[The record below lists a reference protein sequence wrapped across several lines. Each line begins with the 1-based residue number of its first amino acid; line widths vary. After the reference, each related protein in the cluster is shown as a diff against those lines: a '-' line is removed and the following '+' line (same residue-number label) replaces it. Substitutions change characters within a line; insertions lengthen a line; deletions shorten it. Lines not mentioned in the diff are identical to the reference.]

1 MEAVCSRAIIIDRG
15 EIVANGTPEE
25 LKIRSRHA
33 GAVQLRLGGVSGAIA
48 KDKLGQLSEADQVM
62 LVSDDATCSE
72 VVVQPKQRDSAALS
86 EQIADLILQEGWRF
100 FNSAAEKA
108 VWMKYSVTSPSLIL
122 SRKEFKQHESVYIQY
137 LVRFEARVERLFRY
151 TRAFV
156 FIVIFLVLIGFFTF
170 SSNLG
175 QFFEREEA
183 SLASFFTWHPW
194 IYLFLVPSVGMRL
207 WSEERRQTM
216 ELLLTMPVAPWHT
229 ILGKFLASWA
239 FLALALLLTFPIIL
253 TTSYLGEPDYGPIA
267 CGYIGSIFLAGGYL
281 AVSSMTSALTR
292 NRVISF
298 ILSVVIC
305 LFLVLAGYPGH
316 RHARQLGPGLAGRHG
331 DLFQRHDPFL

>member
-1 MEAVCSRAIIIDRG
+1 MSQSTSNIWCVLKREWKGYFA
-15 EIVANGTPEE
+15 TP
-25 LKIRSRHA
+25 
-33 GAVQLRLGGVSGAIA
+33 V
-48 KDKLGQLSEADQVM
+48 
-62 LVSDDATCSE
+62 
-72 VVVQPKQRDSAALS
+72 
-86 EQIADLILQEGWRF
+86 
-100 FNSAAEKA
+100 
-108 VWMKYSVTSPSLIL
+108 
-122 SRKEFKQHESVYIQY
+122 
-137 LVRFEARVERLFRY
+137 
-151 TRAFV
+151 AFV

-207 WSEERRQTM
+207 WSEERRQGTM

-292 NRVISF
+292 NQVISF

-305 LFLVLAGYPGH
+305 LFLVLAGYPPVTDMLVNW
-316 RHARQLGPGLAGRHG
+316 APGWLVDTVTSFSVMTHFFS
-331 DLFQRHDPFL
+331 FQRGVLDARDIVFFLSLIGFCLFSTSVILRSLRTCLLYTSPSPRD

>member
-1 MEAVCSRAIIIDRG
+1 MSQSTSNIWCVLKREWKGYFA
-15 EIVANGTPEE
+15 TP
-25 LKIRSRHA
+25 
-33 GAVQLRLGGVSGAIA
+33 V
-48 KDKLGQLSEADQVM
+48 
-62 LVSDDATCSE
+62 
-72 VVVQPKQRDSAALS
+72 
-86 EQIADLILQEGWRF
+86 
-100 FNSAAEKA
+100 
-108 VWMKYSVTSPSLIL
+108 
-122 SRKEFKQHESVYIQY
+122 
-137 LVRFEARVERLFRY
+137 
-151 TRAFV
+151 AFV

-207 WSEERRQTM
+207 WSEERRQGTM

-239 FLALALLLTFPIIL
+239 FLALALVLTFPIIL

-292 NRVISF
+292 NQVISF

-305 LFLVLAGYPGH
+305 LFLVLAGYPPVTDMLVNW
-316 RHARQLGPGLAGRHG
+316 APGWLVDTVTSFSVMTHFFS
-331 DLFQRHDPFL
+331 FQRGVLDVRDIIFFLSLIGFCLFSTSVILRSLRTN

>member
-1 MEAVCSRAIIIDRG
+1 MSQSTSNIWCVLKREWKGYFA
-15 EIVANGTPEE
+15 TP
-25 LKIRSRHA
+25 
-33 GAVQLRLGGVSGAIA
+33 V
-48 KDKLGQLSEADQVM
+48 
-62 LVSDDATCSE
+62 
-72 VVVQPKQRDSAALS
+72 
-86 EQIADLILQEGWRF
+86 
-100 FNSAAEKA
+100 
-108 VWMKYSVTSPSLIL
+108 
-122 SRKEFKQHESVYIQY
+122 
-137 LVRFEARVERLFRY
+137 
-151 TRAFV
+151 AFV

-207 WSEERRQTM
+207 WSEERRQGTM

-292 NRVISF
+292 NQVISF

-305 LFLVLAGYPGH
+305 LFLVLAGYPPVTDMLVNW
-316 RHARQLGPGLAGRHG
+316 APGWLVDTVTSFSVMTHFFS
-331 DLFQRHDPFL
+331 FQRGVLDARDIVFFLSLIGFCLFSTSVILRSLRTN